1 MEELDYLITYN
12 IFDET
17 NTFQNFGFNK
27 PWKQE
32 PQRAS
37 SYVPT
42 MEEISTCRASDS
54 LPLLVG
60 GGYEA
65 APLYPSNFSP
75 AKQSAEPWGFGQPLL
90 SEEGC
95 YRDKTTDVDA
105 TVEPDPV
112 LRALSFMDES
122 SNQSVIST
130 YSDSGIHNGP
140 DGLLDRMYED
150 LHVNLQSPDGGYVSG
165 TPRTREGG
173 FWMDDAQLYSP
184 TVDFS
189 IPPTTTDYTSNS
201 MPTPASPDA
210 PYPAFHGMAEFT
222 TMPQPQIDG
231 YNFPIISPKP
241 SVPYPPPQPITDDK
255 CSLRRKKNNEASKIS
270 RDKRRKKVKGLEV
283 REAEL
288 VAENQSLRSVVQELE
303 TEIAVIRE
311 KLLQK
316 LIRPQA

>member
-1 MEELDYLITYN
+1 MVPTVEELDYLITYN

-75 AKQSAEPWGFGQPLL
+75 AKQSAEP
-90 SEEGC
+90 
-95 YRDKTTDVDA
+95 Y
-105 TVEPDPV
+105 
-112 LRALSFMDES
+112 
-122 SNQSVIST
+122 
-130 YSDSGIHNGP
+130 
-140 DGLLDRMYED
+140 
-150 LHVNLQSPDGGYVSG
+150 
-165 TPRTREGG
+165 
-173 FWMDDAQLYSP
+173 
-184 TVDFS
+184 
-189 IPPTTTDYTSNS
+189 YTSNS